1 MFTNTDGSDL
11 LYVADPAAHPEIT
24 LNYLKRPEDLATL
37 TAGTQ
42 DKHKSTRTL
51 GPLAKDSHC
60 IDIRVHQW
68 WPHVQSLCHS
78 VSDAHPK
85 VRQSVMY
92 KHTQRRLAGQQ
103 VAPSSVH
110 RSVTII
116 FNHIPQARSTPSVNR
131 LTIAGIKLSRQILRQ
146 RAFSDVMAAEKFP
159 GADKVCLCI
168 ASFVVPLRVHTLLE
182 A

>member
-116 FNHIPQARSTPSVNR
+116 FNHIPQARSTPP
-131 LTIAGIKLSRQILRQ
+131 L
-146 RAFSDVMAAEKFP
+146 
-159 GADKVCLCI
+159 I
-168 ASFVVPLRVHTLLE
+168 ASLLQASSCRGRYFANE
-182 A
+182 HSAMSWLQRSSLEQTRYAYA